1 MDRNEEKLRARLA
14 RAKGGH
20 RKVLQ
25 RKLDAITAKEVVVE
39 TPTSAPAPVVKKKA
53 AKKTSKK
60 K

>member
-1 MDRNEEKLRARLA
+1 MDRNEGKLRARLA

-25 RKLDAITAKEVVVE
+25 GRLDAMMAQRAQSQPPKAVPVIT
-39 TPTSAPAPVVKKKA
+39 KKA
-53 AKKTSKK
+53 AKKVAKK